1 MEAKIIQGFKGMLN
15 NVLIENEKIFYCI
28 EYILSRIENKFGEC
42 FNKKF
47 VEDLKITLNKLYYK
61 NEYFYFEDF
70 EREIEFDVESFKR
83 LVFRYNYETYG
94 FESLNEGIF
103 NGKYDINE
111 SYS

>member
-1 MEAKIIQGFKGMLN
+1 MEAKIIQEFKGMIN
-15 NVLIENEKIFYCI
+15 NVSIKNKKLYYCI
-28 EYILSRIENKFGEC
+28 EYILSRIENKFGKC

-47 VEDLKITLNKLYYK
+47 VEDLKITLDNLYYK

-70 EREIEFDVESFKR
+70 EREIDFDVDSFKR

>member
-15 NVLIENEKIFYCI
+15 NVLIENEKIFYCT
-28 EYILSRIENKFGEC
+28 EYILSKIEDKFGEC

-47 VEDLKITLNKLYYK
+47 IEDLKITLNKLYYK

-83 LVFRYNYETYG
+83 LVFRYNYETYD

>member
-1 MEAKIIQGFKGMLN
+1 MLN

-28 EYILSRIENKFGEC
+28 EYILSKIEDKFGEC

-47 VEDLKITLNKLYYK
+47 IEDLKITLNKLYYK

-94 FESLNEGIF
+94 FESLNEANI

-111 SYS
+111 TYS

>member
-1 MEAKIIQGFKGMLN
+1 MEAKIIQEFKGMLN
-15 NVLIENEKIFYCI
+15 NVLIKNEKVYYCI

-47 VEDLKITLNKLYYK
+47 VEDLKLTLDYLYYK
-61 NEYFYFEDF
+61 NEYFSFEEFERDINYDVDKFKNLVFEYNCETYDF
-70 EREIEFDVESFKR
+70 E
-83 LVFRYNYETYG
+83 N
-94 FESLNEGIF
+94 LNKGIF

>member
-1 MEAKIIQGFKGMLN
+1 VEAKIIQEFKGILN
-15 NVLIENEKIFYCI
+15 NVLIENEKLYYCI
-28 EYILSRIENKFGEC
+28 EYILSKIEDKFGEC

-70 EREIEFDVESFKR
+70 EREIDFDVDSFKR

-94 FESLNEGIF
+94 FESLNEEIF

>member
-1 MEAKIIQGFKGMLN
+1 VEAKIIQGFKGMLN

-28 EYILSRIENKFGEC
+28 EYILSKIEDKFEEC

-47 VEDLKITLNKLYYK
+47 IEDLKITLNKLYYK

-94 FESLNEGIF
+94 FESLNKGIF

>member
-28 EYILSRIENKFGEC
+28 AYILSKIEDKFGEC

-47 VEDLKITLNKLYYK
+47 IEDLKITLNKLYYK

-83 LVFRYNYETYG
+83 LVFRYNYETYC

-103 NGKYDINE
+103 NGKYNINK

>member
-1 MEAKIIQGFKGMLN
+1 MEAKIVQEFKGVIN
-15 NVLIENEKIFYCI
+15 NVSIKNEKLFYCI

-47 VEDLKITLNKLYYK
+47 VEDLKITLDNLYYK
-61 NEYFYFEDF
+61 NEYFYFE
-70 EREIEFDVESFKR
+70 REINFDVDSFKR

-94 FESLNEGIF
+94 FDSLNEGIF